1 MKTKIFL
8 LIAFVTLSFRSVYP
22 QGNETGKNSLRLEA
36 GYAFTGSGDLEG
48 FCFYNEYIRSIGKRF
63 GVGPGIGFLNFF
75 RDDQDDLTAGIEVL
89 HSANCLSFDLTGYF
103 YPVTTPKFD
112 LVAGLGLNV
121 RKWHWIYATGPDQM
135 ASVRGTT
142 VGPGSYFDDYVTAP
156 GYTVS
161 IGTMLKISYRM
172 GFSVR
177 GVYQNDT
184 NGDNSA
190 TVRFGLKIQL

>member
-8 LIAFVTLSFRSVYP
+8 LTGLVILSFGSVYP
-22 QGNETGKNSLRLEA
+22 QGNETGKNTLRLEA

-48 FCFYNEYIRSIGKRF
+48 YCFYNEYSRSISSRF
-63 GVGPGIGFLNFF
+63 RVGPAIGFMNFF
-75 RDDQDDLTAGIEVL
+75 RDDQDGLISGLEVL

-103 YPVTTPKFD
+103 YPLMTPKLD
-112 LVAGLGLNV
+112 LEGGLGLYV
-121 RKWHWIYATGPDQM
+121 RKWHWIYATGPDQV

-161 IGTMLKISYRM
+161 IGTVLKLSYRM
-172 GFSVR
+172 GFSIR